1 MASTRPI
8 EKISVNRARK
18 KNQSSMRTKMAM
30 PLSLQTSKFLEQQ
43 KIRFNYRDQELPLLM
58 NLNQFTRRANIRLLA
73 KLNNQKQNRN
83 NQQEIRP
90 LKSKKFQFST
100 TQKSL
105 NPLYHSR
112 KLSNQLAIPM
122 TISPLQTYLK
132 TRALRSQSPIGCTSS
147 QKKKKPW

>member
-1 MASTRPI
+1 MACTRPI

-18 KNQSSMRTKMAM
+18 KNQSRMRTKMAM
-30 PLSLQTSKFLEQQ
+30 PLSLQTRFLEQQ
-43 KIRFNYRDQELPLLM
+43 KIRFNHRDQELLLLM
-58 NLNQFTRRANIRLLA
+58 NLNQFTRRANKRLLA
-73 KLNNQKQNRN
+73 KLNYQRQNRST
-83 NQQEIRP
+83 QQEIRP
-90 LKSKKFQFST
+90 LKGKKFQFST

-105 NPLYHSR
+105 TPLHHSR